1 MKKVIFIFAII
12 LLISVNGFSQDIIIK
27 YDSVKIEAK
36 VIEVGLSTVKYKKFS
51 NQDGPVYVISKSDI
65 KEITYQNGERDIFN
79 NESVAS
85 DAPEFKENKDLL
97 KSLAA
102 KGNRVYIDTQ
112 DKNAAIHA
120 GKKLKNLGY
129 WKITDNKNI
138 ADFVLSF
145 DIEYNW
151 DSTNGYAEFINPKTN
166 EVFYKTE
173 RCFADISDDM
183 NLKRGII
190 YKIINDDIVPLMIK

>member
-1 MKKVIFIFAII
+1 MKKTIFIFAII
-12 LLISVNGFSQDIIIK
+12 LLISVNGFSQDIIVK

-36 VIEVGLSTVKYKKFS
+36 IIEIGLNTVKYKKFS

-151 DSTNGYAEFINPKTN
+151 NSTNGYAEFINPKTN
-166 EVFYKTE
+166 EIFFKTE
-173 RCFADISDDM
+173 RCFANINDDM

-190 YKIINDDIVPLMIK
+190 YKIINEEIVPLMIK